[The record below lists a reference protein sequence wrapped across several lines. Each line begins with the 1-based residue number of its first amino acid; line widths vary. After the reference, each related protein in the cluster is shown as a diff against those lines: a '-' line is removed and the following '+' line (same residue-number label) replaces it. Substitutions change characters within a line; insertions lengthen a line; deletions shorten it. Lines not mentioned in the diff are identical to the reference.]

1 MGQKINPN
9 LFRLKKNDKCKYLET
24 KYSDFSVYSRRNE
37 EIRAFI
43 FRFFKIYQM
52 TVYNCKLYYKNKS
65 LYISICYC
73 FNSFHNFFKYK
84 KRKRSVKNLS
94 QINISKVIVDK
105 ECAHFFN
112 LRNVF
117 HSKTKI
123 LLKKFFESLKSYTK
137 NNLKIILI
145 LKDLKFIKKQIILN
159 RKIKVVVKKVIGSL
173 RKYRKEKFFKNG
185 LNILLNCVLNRK
197 SSDLLAHFISIQL
210 KNLKYHNYFI
220 RFLVSTLKLLKNKNI
235 FIFQAIKIEIKG
247 RLSGQSRAKTK
258 ILTISKRISTL
269 TMSSNIN
276 YSEKISYT
284 SNGTIGIKVWI
295 QD

>member
-9 LFRLKKNDKCKYLET
+9 LFRLKKNDKCKYSEI

-37 EIRAFI
+37 EIRTFI
-43 FRFFKIYQM
+43 FRFFKIYQI

-73 FNSFHNFFKYK
+73 FNSVHNFLKYK
-84 KRKRSVKNLS
+84 KKKIRVKRLS
-94 QINISKVIVDK
+94 QINMSKAIANK
-105 ECAHFFN
+105 EDSYSFN
-112 LRNVF
+112 LRE
-117 HSKTKI
+117 SSCYKTN
-123 LLKKFFESLKSYTK
+123 LFLKKLFESLKSYIKT
-137 NNLKIILI
+137 NLKIILV
-145 LKDLKFIKKQIILN
+145 LKDLKFVKKQIILN
-159 RKIKVVVKKVIGSL
+159 RKIKAVVKKVIGSL
-173 RKYRKEKFFKNG
+173 RKYRKEKFFKSG
-185 LNILLNCVLNRK
+185 INILLNCVLNRE

-220 RFLVSTLKLLKNKNI
+220 RFVVSTLRLLKNKNI
-235 FIFQAIKIEIKG
+235 FRFQAIKIEIKG

-258 ILTISKRISTL
+258 NLIVSKRISIL

-276 YSEKISYT
+276 YSERIAYT